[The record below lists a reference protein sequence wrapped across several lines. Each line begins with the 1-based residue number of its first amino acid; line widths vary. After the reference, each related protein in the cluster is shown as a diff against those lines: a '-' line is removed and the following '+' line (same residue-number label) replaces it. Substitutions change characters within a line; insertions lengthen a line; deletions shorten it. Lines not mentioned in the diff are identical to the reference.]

1 MTLWRLYL
9 CETLLEGL
17 AQDLQD
23 VAAELR
29 QLIEKEH
36 PMVRQRHLAG
46 HRHLAAADQADIRD
60 RVRRGATRAGR
71 DPCRAGVR
79 QPATRW
85 MRMVSMAPGR
95 VMVGRMVVSWRASL
109 DVPAP
114 GDRAAALLV
123 RTLASGS
130 ASPRTLR
137 RKRQEGQT
145 ACVMLS
151 GGPR

>member
-1 MTLWRLYL
+1 MRARWF
-9 CETLLEGL
+9 CSDPVLEGL
-17 AQDLQD
+17 ASHLQD
-23 VAAELR
+23 VAAARR
-29 QLIEKEH
+29 QFIEKEH
-36 PMVRQRHLAG
+36 PMVRPRHLAG
-46 HRHLAAADQADIRD
+46 HRHVAAADQADIRD